1 MSDESSD
8 ARGEHECG
16 GGVRCSNED
25 GLLSTAANHE
35 VAQKR
40 QRLVRGGSD
49 ESS

>member
-8 ARGEHECG
+8 ASTSVVVH
-16 GGVRCSNED
+16 GVRCNNED